1 MSEQEN
7 NISLN
12 KSTSQLPIYERPG
25 RLDPDRHIPMVRPS
39 RVDVN
44 IHYSDEQQ
52 GYFKDS
58 NVPEFTDESANAMDP
73 FEDTALLSG
82 DIKPR
87 VVAVRTGAPKME
99 SKIFVPELD
108 TTEVREKIRKPVLP
122 QEPEKPIFIADEDK
136 AASSDLISSA
146 FSGVESEVAVKQ
158 PKTDQPSDDV
168 AKLKMYTLLLGVV
181 IIMEITGILLLTIL

>member
-44 IHYSDEQQ
+44 IHYSDGQQ

-99 SKIFVPELD
+99 SKIFVPELN
-108 TTEVREKIRKPVLP
+108 TEEVRAKIRKPVLP
-122 QEPEKPIFIADEDK
+122 QEPEQPIYIAEEDK
-136 AASSDLISSA
+136 AASSDYISSA

-158 PKTDQPSDDV
+158 PKTDLPSDDV

>member
-44 IHYSDEQQ
+44 IHYSDEPQ

-108 TTEVREKIRKPVLP
+108 TTEVREKIRKPLLP

-158 PKTDQPSDDV
+158 PKTDLPSDDV

>member
-1 MSEQEN
+1 MSEEEN

-25 RLDPDRHIPMVRPS
+25 RLDPDRHVPMDKRS

-44 IHYSDEQQ
+44 IHYSDAKN

-58 NVPEFTDESANAMDP
+58 NVPEFTGESANAMNP

-99 SKIFVPELD
+99 SKIFVPELN
-108 TTEVREKIRKPVLP
+108 TEEVRAKIRKPVLP
-122 QEPEKPIFIADEDK
+122 QEPEQPIYIAEEDK
-136 AASSDLISSA
+136 AASSDYISSA
-146 FSGVESEVAVKQ
+146 FSGVEAEAASTTVKA
-158 PKTDQPSDDV
+158 DQPSDDV

-181 IIMEITGILLLTIL
+181 IIMEITGILLLAIL

>member
-1 MSEQEN
+1 MSEEEN

-25 RLDPDRHIPMVRPS
+25 RLDPDRHVPMDKRS

-44 IHYSDEQQ
+44 IHYSDAKN

-58 NVPEFTDESANAMDP
+58 NVPEFTGESANAMDP

-99 SKIFVPELD
+99 SKIFVPELN
-108 TTEVREKIRKPVLP
+108 TEEVRAKIRKPVLP
-122 QEPEKPIFIADEDK
+122 QEPEQPIYIAEEDK
-136 AASSDLISSA
+136 AASSDYISSA
-146 FSGVESEVAVKQ
+146 FSGVEAEAASTTAKA
-158 PKTDQPSDDV
+158 DQPSDDV

-181 IIMEITGILLLTIL
+181 IIMEITGILLLAIL